1 MKDLRTYLNDRDF
14 EYEIIKHTETLKT
27 AQEGAAYFGIEIGQ
41 TAPTLII
48 KCDRGYYALII
59 SGDHGRI
66 DMTSLQEMLDVR
78 EIRLAKPKEV
88 EEVTGTPIGCVPL
101 INPELPAI
109 IDRELFRFSHI
120 YGGTGVAQTTLK
132 INPADLE
139 KLNYVIGYIR

>member
-1 MKDLRTYLNDRDF
+1 MKNLRTYLDDRDF

-59 SGDHGRI
+59 SGNYGRI
-66 DMTSLQEMLDVR
+66 DMTLLQEMLGDR

-88 EEVTGTPIGCVPL
+88 EEVTGTPIGCVSL

-109 IDRELFRFSHI
+109 VDRELFRYPFI
-120 YGGTGVAQTTLK
+120 YGGTGEPQTTLK
-132 INPADLE
+132 INPANLE
-139 KLNYVIGYIR
+139 KLNNVIGYIR